1 MDDKKQDFKQNLKSY
16 VSDEEIVQPDDYFE
30 EKPVDVGVKD
40 DVNDDMNGVSDITQ
54 SQESTKS
61 NDDYFEEINQKY
73 TKKERKEDNEEYE
86 NYKQNDSP
94 DWYLKCVKFI
104 SVYADKIYDFYAS
117 TKHGIIYSFLTSGL
131 IAALTSA
138 VWVSVTTQGS
148 LGELSKVFHRPTIS
162 IMTLILVPLINY
174 VMTRFI
180 YMFTKKYMRPTPPP
194 CTRDVKGGVFSII
207 NGLFMFILT
216 PLGFIGSIIGC
227 FTGMVAYSATFLD
240 LYLEKDS
247 FKVGLKS
254 FIAQIVIKVIV
265 FVLEMLLVALVG
277 ILIYNSFSNMIG

>member
-16 VSDEEIVQPDDYFE
+16 MSDEKIVHDDSYFE
-30 EKPVDVGVKD
+30 AKNENDAENNA
-40 DVNDDMNGVSDITQ
+40 DVNKVFDEEQSKEDM
-54 SQESTKS
+54 
-61 NDDYFEEINQKY
+61 FEKIKQKY
-73 TKKERKEDNEEYE
+73 TQKERKEDNEEYE

-94 DWYLKCVKFI
+94 DWYLSCVKFI
-104 SVYADKIYDFYAS
+104 NGFAQKIYDFYAS

-138 VWVSVTTQGS
+138 VWVSVTTNGS

-162 IMTLILVPLINY
+162 IMTLIFVPLINY
-174 VMTRFI
+174 AMTRFI

-207 NGLFMFILT
+207 NALFMFILT

-227 FTGMVAYSATFLD
+227 FTGMIAYSATFLD
-240 LYLEKDS
+240 LTLEKDS

-254 FIAQIVIKVIV
+254 FLAQIIIRVIV
-265 FVLEMLLVALVG
+265 FILEVLLVALVG

>member
-73 TKKERKEDNEEYE
+73 TKKELKEDNEEYE

-277 ILIYNSFSNMIG
+277 ILIYNSFSNMIR

>member
-16 VSDEEIVQPDDYFE
+16 MSDEKIVHDDSYFE
-30 EKPVDVGVKD
+30 AKTENDAENNA
-40 DVNDDMNGVSDITQ
+40 DVNKVLDEELSKEDM
-54 SQESTKS
+54 
-61 NDDYFEEINQKY
+61 FEKINQKY
-73 TKKERKEDNEEYE
+73 TQKERKEHNEEYE

-94 DWYLKCVKFI
+94 DWYLSCVKFI
-104 SVYADKIYDFYAS
+104 NGFSEKIYDFYAS
-117 TKHGIIYSFLTSGL
+117 TKHGIVYSFLTSGL
-131 IAALTSA
+131 IAALTSS
-138 VWVSVTTQGS
+138 VWVNVTTRGS

-162 IMTLILVPLINY
+162 IMTLIFVPLINY
-174 VMTRFI
+174 LMTRFI

-207 NGLFMFILT
+207 NALFMFILT
-216 PLGFIGSIIGC
+216 PFGFIGSIIGC
-227 FTGMVAYSATFLD
+227 FTGMIAYSATFLD

-265 FVLEMLLVALVG
+265 FILEMLLAALVG
-277 ILIYNSFSNMIG
+277 LLIYNSFSNMFG

>member
-30 EKPVDVGVKD
+30 EKPVDVGVND
-40 DVNDDMNGVSDITQ
+40 DVNDDVNRISDVTQ

-73 TKKERKEDNEEYE
+73 TKKQRKEDNEEYE

-104 SVYADKIYDFYAS
+104 SGYADKIYDFYAS

-138 VWVSVTTQGS
+138 VWVNVTTQGS

-227 FTGMVAYSATFLD
+227 FTGMIAYSATFLD
-240 LYLEKDS
+240 LTLEKDS

-254 FIAQIVIKVIV
+254 FLAQIIIRVIV
-265 FVLEMLLVALVG
+265 FILEILLVALVG

>member
-1 MDDKKQDFKQNLKSY
+1 MDDKKQDFKSNLKSY
-16 VSDEEIVQPDDYFE
+16 VSDEKIVQPDDYFE
-30 EKPVDVGVKD
+30 EKPVEDVD
-40 DVNDDMNGVSDITQ
+40 DEVNKVSDITG

-227 FTGMVAYSATFLD
+227 FTGMVAYSATFLN
-240 LYLEKDS
+240 LYLEKVS

-265 FVLEMLLVALVG
+265 FILEMLLVALVG
-277 ILIYNSFSNMIG
+277 ILIYNSFSNMIR

>member
-1 MDDKKQDFKQNLKSY
+1 MDDKKQDFKQNLKNY
-16 VSDEEIVQPDDYFE
+16 VSDEEIVQPYDYFE
-30 EKPVDVGVKD
+30 EKPVDVGV
-40 DVNDDMNGVSDITQ
+40 NDNVNGVSDVTQ

-61 NDDYFEEINQKY
+61 KDDYFEEINQKY

-104 SVYADKIYDFYAS
+104 SGYADKIYDFYAS

-216 PLGFIGSIIGC
+216 PLGFIGIIIGC
-227 FTGMVAYSATFLD
+227 FTGMIAYSATFLD

>member
-30 EKPVDVGVKD
+30 EKPVDVGVND
-40 DVNDDMNGVSDITQ
+40 DVNDDINGVSDVTQ
-54 SQESTKS
+54 SQEPTKS
-61 NDDYFEEINQKY
+61 NDDYFAEINQKY
-73 TKKERKEDNEEYE
+73 TNKQRKEDNEEYE

-227 FTGMVAYSATFLD
+227 FTGMIAYSATFLD

-265 FVLEMLLVALVG
+265 FILEMLLVALVG
-277 ILIYNSFSNMIG
+277 ILIYNSFSNMIR

>member
-16 VSDEEIVQPDDYFE
+16 VSDEKIAKSDDYFE
-30 EKPVDVGVKD
+30 EKPVNVG
-40 DVNDDMNGVSDITQ
+40 VNDDVNGVSDVTQ

-61 NDDYFEEINQKY
+61 TDDVFEEISQKY
-73 TKKERKEDNEEYE
+73 TQKERKEDNEEYE

-94 DWYLKCVKFI
+94 DWYLNCVKFI
-104 SVYADKIYDFYAS
+104 SGYADKIYDFYAS

-138 VWVSVTTQGS
+138 VWVNVTTQGS

-194 CTRDVKGGVFSII
+194 CTRDIKGGVFSII

-227 FTGMVAYSATFLD
+227 FTGMIAYSATFLD
-240 LYLEKDS
+240 LYPEKDS

-265 FVLEMLLVALVG
+265 FILEVLLVALVG
-277 ILIYNSFSNMIG
+277 LLIYNSLSNIFG

>member
-16 VSDEEIVQPDDYFE
+16 VSDEKIAKSDDYFE
-30 EKPVDVGVKD
+30 EKPVNVG
-40 DVNDDMNGVSDITQ
+40 VNDDVNGVSDVTQ

-61 NDDYFEEINQKY
+61 NDDYFEEINEKY
-73 TKKERKEDNEEYE
+73 TNKERREDNEEYE

-94 DWYLKCVKFI
+94 DWYLSCVKFI
-104 SVYADKIYDFYAS
+104 NGFSEKIYDFYAS
-117 TKHGIIYSFLTSGL
+117 TKHGIVYSFLTSGL
-131 IAALTSA
+131 IAALTSS
-138 VWVSVTTQGS
+138 VWVNVTTRGS

-162 IMTLILVPLINY
+162 IMTLIFVPLINY
-174 VMTRFI
+174 LMTRFI

-207 NGLFMFILT
+207 NALFMFILT
-216 PLGFIGSIIGC
+216 PFGFIGSIIGC
-227 FTGMVAYSATFLD
+227 FTGMIAYSATFLD

-265 FVLEMLLVALVG
+265 FILEMLLAALVG
-277 ILIYNSFSNMIG
+277 LIIYNSFSNMFG

>member
-1 MDDKKQDFKQNLKSY
+1 MDDKKQDFKSNLKSY
-16 VSDEEIVQPDDYFE
+16 VSDEKIVQPDDYFE
-30 EKPVDVGVKD
+30 EKPLEDVDD
-40 DVNDDMNGVSDITQ
+40 EVNKVSDITG

-61 NDDYFEEINQKY
+61 DDDYFEEINQKY

-104 SVYADKIYDFYAS
+104 SVYANKIYDFYAS

-174 VMTRFI
+174 AMTRFI
-180 YMFTKKYMRPTPPP
+180 YMFTKKHMRPTPPP

-265 FVLEMLLVALVG
+265 FILEMLLVALVG
-277 ILIYNSFSNMIG
+277 ILIYNSFSNMIR

>member
-1 MDDKKQDFKQNLKSY
+1 MDDKKQDFKSNLKSY

-30 EKPVDVGVKD
+30 EKPVDVGVND
-40 DVNDDMNGVSDITQ
+40 DVNGVSDVTQ

-61 NDDYFEEINQKY
+61 KDDYFEEINQKY
-73 TKKERKEDNEEYE
+73 TKKQRKEDNEEYE

-104 SVYADKIYDFYAS
+104 SGYADKIYDFYAS

-227 FTGMVAYSATFLD
+227 FTGMMAYSATFLD

-265 FVLEMLLVALVG
+265 FILEMLLVALVG
-277 ILIYNSFSNMIG
+277 ILIYNSFSNMIR

>member
-30 EKPVDVGVKD
+30 EKPVEDVD
-40 DVNDDMNGVSDITQ
+40 DVNKVSDVTG

-86 NYKQNDSP
+86 NYKKNDSP

-138 VWVSVTTQGS
+138 VWVSV
-148 LGELSKVFHRPTIS
+148 P
-162 IMTLILVPLINY
+162 PL
-174 VMTRFI
+174 
-180 YMFTKKYMRPTPPP
+180 
-194 CTRDVKGGVFSII
+194 
-207 NGLFMFILT
+207 
-216 PLGFIGSIIGC
+216 
-227 FTGMVAYSATFLD
+227 
-240 LYLEKDS
+240 
-247 FKVGLKS
+247 
-254 FIAQIVIKVIV
+254 
-265 FVLEMLLVALVG
+265 
-277 ILIYNSFSNMIG
+277 

>member
-16 VSDEEIVQPDDYFE
+16 MSDEKIVHDDSYFE
-30 EKPVDVGVKD
+30 VKSEND
-40 DVNDDMNGVSDITQ
+40 AENNADVNKVLDEEQSKEDM
-54 SQESTKS
+54 
-61 NDDYFEEINQKY
+61 FEKINQKY
-73 TKKERKEDNEEYE
+73 TQKERKEDNEEYE

-94 DWYLKCVKFI
+94 DWYLSCVKFI
-104 SVYADKIYDFYAS
+104 NGFAQKIYDFYAS

-138 VWVSVTTQGS
+138 MWVSVTTNGS

-162 IMTLILVPLINY
+162 IMTLIFVPLINY
-174 VMTRFI
+174 AMTRFI

-194 CTRDVKGGVFSII
+194 CTRDIKGGVFSII

-227 FTGMVAYSATFLD
+227 FTGMIAYSATFLD
-240 LYLEKDS
+240 LTLEKDS

-254 FIAQIVIKVIV
+254 FLAQIIIRVIV
-265 FVLEMLLVALVG
+265 FILEILLVALVG

>member
-40 DVNDDMNGVSDITQ
+40 DVNDDMNGVSDVTQ

-61 NDDYFEEINQKY
+61 NYDYFEEINQKY
-73 TKKERKEDNEEYE
+73 TKKQRKEDNEEYE

-104 SVYADKIYDFYAS
+104 SGYADKIYDFYAS

-162 IMTLILVPLINY
+162 IMTLIFVPLINY

-227 FTGMVAYSATFLD
+227 FTGMIAYSATFLD

-265 FVLEMLLVALVG
+265 FILEMLLLALVG

>member
-16 VSDEEIVQPDDYFE
+16 VSDEKIVQPDDYFE
-30 EKPVDVGVKD
+30 EKPVEDVD
-40 DVNDDMNGVSDITQ
+40 DEVNKVSDITG

-148 LGELSKVFHRPTIS
+148 LGELSKIFHRPTIS

-254 FIAQIVIKVIV
+254 FIAQIVIRIV
-265 FVLEMLLVALVG
+265 VFILEMLLVTLVG
-277 ILIYNSFSNMIG
+277 LLIYNSFSNMIR

>member
-1 MDDKKQDFKQNLKSY
+1 M
-16 VSDEEIVQPDDYFE
+16 DEEQSKEDMFE
-30 EKPVDVGVKD
+30 K
-40 DVNDDMNGVSDITQ
+40 
-54 SQESTKS
+54 
-61 NDDYFEEINQKY
+61 INQKY
-73 TKKERKEDNEEYE
+73 TQKERKEDNEEYE

-94 DWYLKCVKFI
+94 DWYLSCVKFI
-104 SVYADKIYDFYAS
+104 NGFAQKIYDFYAS

-138 VWVSVTTQGS
+138 VWVSVTTNGS

-162 IMTLILVPLINY
+162 IMTLIFVPLINY
-174 VMTRFI
+174 AMTRFI

-207 NGLFMFILT
+207 NALFMFILT

-240 LYLEKDS
+240 LTLEKDS

-254 FIAQIVIKVIV
+254 FLAQIIIRVIV
-265 FVLEMLLVALVG
+265 FILEILLVALVG

>member
-16 VSDEEIVQPDDYFE
+16 VSDEKIVQPDDYFE
-30 EKPVDVGVKD
+30 EKPVDVGVNN
-40 DVNDDMNGVSDITQ
+40 DVNDDVNGVSDVTQ
-54 SQESTKS
+54 SQASTKY

-104 SVYADKIYDFYAS
+104 SGYADKIYDFYAS

-207 NGLFMFILT
+207 NSIFMFILT

-227 FTGMVAYSATFLD
+227 FTGMIAYSATFLD

-265 FVLEMLLVALVG
+265 FILEMLLVALVG
-277 ILIYNSFSNMIG
+277 ILIYNSFSNMIR

>member
-16 VSDEEIVQPDDYFE
+16 VSDEKIAKSDDYFE
-30 EKPVDVGVKD
+30 EKPVNVG
-40 DVNDDMNGVSDITQ
+40 VNDDVNGVSDVTQ

-61 NDDYFEEINQKY
+61 TDDVFEEISQKY
-73 TKKERKEDNEEYE
+73 TQKERKEDNEEYE

-94 DWYLKCVKFI
+94 DWYLNCVKFI
-104 SVYADKIYDFYAS
+104 SGYADKIYDFYAS

-194 CTRDVKGGVFSII
+194 CTRDIKGGVFSII

-227 FTGMVAYSATFLD
+227 FTGMIAYSATFLD

-265 FVLEMLLVALVG
+265 FILEVLLVALVG
-277 ILIYNSFSNMIG
+277 LLIYNSLSNIFG

>member
-16 VSDEEIVQPDDYFE
+16 VSDEEIVQPDDYFK
-30 EKPVDVGVKD
+30 EKPVDVGVND
-40 DVNDDMNGVSDITQ
+40 DVNGISDVTQ

-61 NDDYFEEINQKY
+61 TDDVFEEISQKY
-73 TKKERKEDNEEYE
+73 TQKERKEDNQEYE

-104 SVYADKIYDFYAS
+104 SGYADKIYDFYAS

-138 VWVSVTTQGS
+138 VWVSVTTQG
-148 LGELSKVFHRPTIS
+148 LFGELTKVFHRPTIS

-180 YMFTKKYMRPTPPP
+180 YMVTKKYMRPTPPP
-194 CTRDVKGGVFSII
+194 CTRDIKGGVFSII

-227 FTGMVAYSATFLD
+227 FTGMIAYSATFLD

-265 FVLEMLLVALVG
+265 YILEVLLVALVG
-277 ILIYNSFSNMIG
+277 LLIYNSLSNIFG

>member
-1 MDDKKQDFKQNLKSY
+1 MDDKKQDFKSNLKSY
-16 VSDEEIVQPDDYFE
+16 VSDEKIAKSDDYFE
-30 EKPVDVGVKD
+30 EKPVEDD
-40 DVNDDMNGVSDITQ
+40 DVNKVSDVTGA
-54 SQESTKS
+54 QESTKS

-148 LGELSKVFHRPTIS
+148 LGELSKVFHKPTIS

-277 ILIYNSFSNMIG
+277 ILIYNSFSNMIR

>member
-1 MDDKKQDFKQNLKSY
+1 MDDKKQDFKQNLKNY

-30 EKPVDVGVKD
+30 EKPVDVGVND
-40 DVNDDMNGVSDITQ
+40 DVNGVSNVTQ
-54 SQESTKS
+54 AQESTKS
-61 NDDYFEEINQKY
+61 KDDYFEEINQKY
-73 TKKERKEDNEEYE
+73 TQKERKEDNEEYE

-104 SVYADKIYDFYAS
+104 NQYSKKIYDFYAS

-194 CTRDVKGGVFSII
+194 CTRDIKGGVFSII

-227 FTGMVAYSATFLD
+227 FTGMIAYSATFLD

-254 FIAQIVIKVIV
+254 FIAQIIIRVIV
-265 FVLEMLLVALVG
+265 FILEILLVALVG

>member
-16 VSDEEIVQPDDYFE
+16 VSDEEIVQPDYYFE
-30 EKPVDVGVKD
+30 EKPVDVGVND
-40 DVNDDMNGVSDITQ
+40 DVNGVSDVTQ

-61 NDDYFEEINQKY
+61 KDDYFEEINQKY
-73 TKKERKEDNEEYE
+73 TKKQRKEDNEEYE

-104 SVYADKIYDFYAS
+104 SGYADKIYDFYAS

-227 FTGMVAYSATFLD
+227 FTGMIAYSATFLD

-265 FVLEMLLVALVG
+265 FILEVLLVALVG
-277 ILIYNSFSNMIG
+277 LLIYNSLSNIFG

>member
-16 VSDEEIVQPDDYFE
+16 VSDEKIAKSDDYFE
-30 EKPVDVGVKD
+30 EKPVNVG
-40 DVNDDMNGVSDITQ
+40 VNDDVNGVSDVTQ

-61 NDDYFEEINQKY
+61 TDDVFEEISQKY
-73 TKKERKEDNEEYE
+73 TQKERKEDNEEYE

-94 DWYLKCVKFI
+94 DWYLNCVKFI
-104 SVYADKIYDFYAS
+104 SGYADKIYDFYAS

-180 YMFTKKYMRPTPPP
+180 YMVTKKYMRPTPQP
-194 CTRDVKGGVFSII
+194 CTRDIKGGVFSII

-227 FTGMVAYSATFLD
+227 FTGMIAYSATFLD

-265 FVLEMLLVALVG
+265 YILEVLLVALVG
-277 ILIYNSFSNMIG
+277 LLIYNSLSNIFG

>member
-16 VSDEEIVQPDDYFE
+16 VSDEKIVQPDDYFE
-30 EKPVDVGVKD
+30 EKPVEDVD
-40 DVNDDMNGVSDITQ
+40 DVNKVSDVTGA
-54 SQESTKS
+54 QESTKS

-104 SVYADKIYDFYAS
+104 SGYADKIYDFYAS

-277 ILIYNSFSNMIG
+277 ILIYNSFSNMIR

>member
-16 VSDEEIVQPDDYFE
+16 MSDEKIVHDDSYFE
-30 EKPVDVGVKD
+30 AKTENDAENNA
-40 DVNDDMNGVSDITQ
+40 DVNKVLDEEQSKEDM
-54 SQESTKS
+54 
-61 NDDYFEEINQKY
+61 FEKINQKY
-73 TKKERKEDNEEYE
+73 TQKERKEDNEEYE

-94 DWYLKCVKFI
+94 DWYLSCVKFI
-104 SVYADKIYDFYAS
+104 NGFAQKIYDFYAS

-138 VWVSVTTQGS
+138 MWVSVTTNGS

-162 IMTLILVPLINY
+162 IMTLIFVPLINY
-174 VMTRFI
+174 AMTRFI

-194 CTRDVKGGVFSII
+194 CTRDIKGGVFSII

-227 FTGMVAYSATFLD
+227 FTGMIAYSATFLD

-254 FIAQIVIKVIV
+254 FLAQIIIRVIV
-265 FVLEMLLVALVG
+265 FILEILLVALVG

>member
-40 DVNDDMNGVSDITQ
+40 DVNDDMNGVSDVTQ

-73 TKKERKEDNEEYE
+73 TKKQRKEDNEEYE

-104 SVYADKIYDFYAS
+104 SGYADKIYDFYAS

-227 FTGMVAYSATFLD
+227 FTGMIAYSATFLD
-240 LYLEKDS
+240 LTLEKDS

-254 FIAQIVIKVIV
+254 FLAQIIIRVIV
-265 FVLEMLLVALVG
+265 FILEILLVALVG

>member
-16 VSDEEIVQPDDYFE
+16 MSDEKIVQDDSYFE
-30 EKPVDVGVKD
+30 AKSENDAENNANVNKVLDEEQSKEDMFEK
-40 DVNDDMNGVSDITQ
+40 
-54 SQESTKS
+54 
-61 NDDYFEEINQKY
+61 INEKY
-73 TKKERKEDNEEYE
+73 TRQERKEDNEEYE

-94 DWYLKCVKFI
+94 DWYLSCVKFI
-104 SVYADKIYDFYAS
+104 NGFSEKIYDFYAS

-131 IAALTSA
+131 IAALTSS
-138 VWVSVTTQGS
+138 VWVNVTTRGS

-162 IMTLILVPLINY
+162 IMTLIFVPLINY

-227 FTGMVAYSATFLD
+227 FTGMIAYSATFLD

-265 FVLEMLLVALVG
+265 FILEVLLVALVG
-277 ILIYNSFSNMIG
+277 LLIYNSFSNMFG

>member
-1 MDDKKQDFKQNLKSY
+1 MDDKKQDFKQNLKNY
-16 VSDEEIVQPDDYFE
+16 VSDEEIVQHDDYFE
-30 EKPVDVGVKD
+30 EKPVDVGVND
-40 DVNDDMNGVSDITQ
+40 DVNGVSDVTK

-61 NDDYFEEINQKY
+61 KDDYFEEINQKY
-73 TKKERKEDNEEYE
+73 TQKERKEDNEEYE

-104 SVYADKIYDFYAS
+104 SGYADKIYDFFAS

-180 YMFTKKYMRPTPPP
+180 YMFTKKYMRPTLPP

-207 NGLFMFILT
+207 NALFMFILT

-227 FTGMVAYSATFLD
+227 FTGMAAYSATFLD

-265 FVLEMLLVALVG
+265 FVLEMLLVALV
-277 ILIYNSFSNMIG
+277 

>member
-1 MDDKKQDFKQNLKSY
+1 MDDNKQDFKQNLKSY

-40 DVNDDMNGVSDITQ
+40 DVNDDMNGVSDVTQ

-73 TKKERKEDNEEYE
+73 TKKQRKEDNEEYE

-104 SVYADKIYDFYAS
+104 SGYADKIYDFYAS

-227 FTGMVAYSATFLD
+227 FTGMIAYSATFLD
-240 LYLEKDS
+240 LTLEKDS

-254 FIAQIVIKVIV
+254 FLAQIIIRVIV
-265 FVLEMLLVALVG
+265 FILEILLVALVG
-277 ILIYNSFSNMIG
+277 ILIYNSFSNMIR

>member
-1 MDDKKQDFKQNLKSY
+1 MDDKKQDFKQNLKNY

-30 EKPVDVGVKD
+30 EKPVNVGVSD
-40 DVNDDMNGVSDITQ
+40 DVNGVSDVTQ

-61 NDDYFEEINQKY
+61 TDDVFEEISQKY
-73 TKKERKEDNEEYE
+73 TQKERKEDNEEYE

-104 SVYADKIYDFYAS
+104 SGYAYKIYDFYAS

-162 IMTLILVPLINY
+162 IMTLIFVPLINY

-227 FTGMVAYSATFLD
+227 FTGMIAYSATFLD
-240 LYLEKDS
+240 FYLEKDS

-265 FVLEMLLVALVG
+265 FILEVLLVALVG
-277 ILIYNSFSNMIG
+277 LLIYNSLSNIFG

>member
-1 MDDKKQDFKQNLKSY
+1 MDDKKQDFKQNLKNY

-30 EKPVDVGVKD
+30 EKPVNVG
-40 DVNDDMNGVSDITQ
+40 VNDDVNGVSDVTQ

-61 NDDYFEEINQKY
+61 TDDVFEEISQKY
-73 TKKERKEDNEEYE
+73 TQKERKEDNEEYE

-94 DWYLKCVKFI
+94 DWYLNCVKFI
-104 SVYADKIYDFYAS
+104 SGYADKIYDFYAS

-194 CTRDVKGGVFSII
+194 CTRDIKGGVFSII

-227 FTGMVAYSATFLD
+227 FTGMIAYSATFLD

-265 FVLEMLLVALVG
+265 FILEVLLVALVG
-277 ILIYNSFSNMIG
+277 LLIYNSLSNIFG

>member
-16 VSDEEIVQPDDYFE
+16 MSDEKIVQDDSYFE
-30 EKPVDVGVKD
+30 AKSENDAENNANVNKVLDEEQSKEDMFEK
-40 DVNDDMNGVSDITQ
+40 
-54 SQESTKS
+54 
-61 NDDYFEEINQKY
+61 INEKY
-73 TKKERKEDNEEYE
+73 TRQERKEDNEEYE

-94 DWYLKCVKFI
+94 DWYLSCVKFI
-104 SVYADKIYDFYAS
+104 NGFSEKIYDFYAS

-131 IAALTSA
+131 IAALTSS
-138 VWVSVTTQGS
+138 VWVNVTTRGS

-162 IMTLILVPLINY
+162 IMTLIFVPLINY

-207 NGLFMFILT
+207 NALFMFILT
-216 PLGFIGSIIGC
+216 PFGFIGSIIGC
-227 FTGMVAYSATFLD
+227 FTGMIAYSATFLD

-265 FVLEMLLVALVG
+265 FILEMLLAALVG
-277 ILIYNSFSNMIG
+277 LLIYNSFSNMFG

>member
-16 VSDEEIVQPDDYFE
+16 VSDEKIVKPDDYFE
-30 EKPVDVGVKD
+30 EKPVDVGV
-40 DVNDDMNGVSDITQ
+40 NDDLNDDINGVSDVTQ
-54 SQESTKS
+54 SQEPTKS
-61 NDDYFEEINQKY
+61 NDDYFAEINQKY

-104 SVYADKIYDFYAS
+104 SGYADKIYDFYAS

-277 ILIYNSFSNMIG
+277 ILIYNSFSNMIR

>member
-1 MDDKKQDFKQNLKSY
+1 M
-16 VSDEEIVQPDDYFE
+16 SDEKIVQDDSYFE
-30 EKPVDVGVKD
+30 AKSENDAENNANVNKVLDEEQSKEDMFEK
-40 DVNDDMNGVSDITQ
+40 
-54 SQESTKS
+54 
-61 NDDYFEEINQKY
+61 INEKY
-73 TKKERKEDNEEYE
+73 TRQERKEDNEEYE

-94 DWYLKCVKFI
+94 DWYLSCVKFI
-104 SVYADKIYDFYAS
+104 NGFSEKIYDFYAS

-131 IAALTSA
+131 IAALTSS
-138 VWVSVTTQGS
+138 VWVNVTTRGS

-162 IMTLILVPLINY
+162 IMTLIFVPLINY

-207 NGLFMFILT
+207 NALFMFILT
-216 PLGFIGSIIGC
+216 PFGFIGSIIGC
-227 FTGMVAYSATFLD
+227 FTGMIAYSATFLD

-265 FVLEMLLVALVG
+265 FILEMLLAALVG
-277 ILIYNSFSNMIG
+277 LLIYNSFSNMFG

>member
-1 MDDKKQDFKQNLKSY
+1 M
-16 VSDEEIVQPDDYFE
+16 
-30 EKPVDVGVKD
+30 
-40 DVNDDMNGVSDITQ
+40 
-54 SQESTKS
+54 
-61 NDDYFEEINQKY
+61 
-73 TKKERKEDNEEYE
+73 
-86 NYKQNDSP
+86 
-94 DWYLKCVKFI
+94 KFI
-104 SVYADKIYDFYAS
+104 NGFAQKIYDFYAS

-138 VWVSVTTQGS
+138 VWVSVTTNGS

-162 IMTLILVPLINY
+162 IMTLIFVPLINY
-174 VMTRFI
+174 AMTRFI

-194 CTRDVKGGVFSII
+194 CTRDVKGGVLSII
-207 NGLFMFILT
+207 NALFMFILT

-227 FTGMVAYSATFLD
+227 FTGMIAYSATFLD

-254 FIAQIVIKVIV
+254 FLAQIIIRVIV
-265 FVLEMLLVALVG
+265 FILEILLVALVG

>member
-30 EKPVDVGVKD
+30 EKPVDVGVND
-40 DVNDDMNGVSDITQ
+40 DVNDDVNRISDVTQ

-73 TKKERKEDNEEYE
+73 TKKQRKEDNEEYE

-104 SVYADKIYDFYAS
+104 SGYADKIYDFYAS

-131 IAALTSA
+131 IASLTSA

-216 PLGFIGSIIGC
+216 PLGFIGSIISC
-227 FTGMVAYSATFLD
+227 FTGMIAYSATFLD
-240 LYLEKDS
+240 LTLEKYS

-265 FVLEMLLVALVG
+265 YILEVLLVALVG
-277 ILIYNSFSNMIG
+277 LLIYNSLSNIFG

>member
-30 EKPVDVGVKD
+30 EKPVDVGVND
-40 DVNDDMNGVSDITQ
+40 DVNDDVNGVSDVTQ

-73 TKKERKEDNEEYE
+73 TKKQRKEDNEEYE

-94 DWYLKCVKFI
+94 DWYLSCVKFI
-104 SVYADKIYDFYAS
+104 NGFAQKIYDFYAS

-227 FTGMVAYSATFLD
+227 FTGMMAYSATFLD

-265 FVLEMLLVALVG
+265 FILEILLVALVG

>member
-16 VSDEEIVQPDDYFE
+16 VSDEEIVQPDDNFE
-30 EKPVDVGVKD
+30 EKPADVGVYD
-40 DVNDDMNGVSDITQ
+40 DVNGVSDVTQ

-73 TKKERKEDNEEYE
+73 TQKERKEDNEEYE

-94 DWYLKCVKFI
+94 DWYLSCVKFI
-104 SVYADKIYDFYAS
+104 NGFAQKIYDFYAS

-138 VWVSVTTQGS
+138 VWVSVTTRGS

-162 IMTLILVPLINY
+162 IMTLIFVPLINY
-174 VMTRFI
+174 AMTRFI

-207 NGLFMFILT
+207 NALFMFILT

-227 FTGMVAYSATFLD
+227 FTGMMAYSATFLD

-265 FVLEMLLVALVG
+265 FILEILLVALVG